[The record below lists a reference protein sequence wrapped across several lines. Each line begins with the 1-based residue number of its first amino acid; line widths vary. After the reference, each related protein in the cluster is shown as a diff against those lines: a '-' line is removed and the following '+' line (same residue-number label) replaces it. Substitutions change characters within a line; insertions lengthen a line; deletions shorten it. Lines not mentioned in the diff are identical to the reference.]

1 MFLSSEPKTWQ
12 RKDLNVK
19 ESIFKFMSLCWKI
32 LCFLAPTAMLYVFAI
47 PLVILPLH
55 LIAYE
60 WFFGPLGLVVVLAF
74 DVVWI
79 IIMRLLLFKNRRL
92 RKVLI
97 WFVLTV
103 SASVLTGWIV
113 IFFTPGAGS

>member
-1 MFLSSEPKTWQ
+1 MFLSFEAKTWQ

-47 PLVILPLH
+47 PLVFLPLQ
-55 LIAYE
+55 LIVDE
-60 WFFGPLGLVVVLAF
+60 WFFGPLGLVVILVF
-74 DVVWI
+74 DVAWI
-79 IIMRLLLFKNRRL
+79 IIMIKLPFKDRRL
-92 RKVLI
+92 RKILI

-103 SASVLTGWIV
+103 SASVLTGWLGGFLIPYM
-113 IFFTPGAGS
+113 I